1 MERFIMGTTIRR
13 SIIALLL
20 TLLVVPSLWGQG
32 PEVTAGGQV
41 EIPLELYN
49 QLLEGSRQPVQIV
62 PAAPARYALGKAE
75 VRVTVAATDVP
86 SAEVKTQLS
95 LDVLENG
102 WTSIPVLPA
111 GTAVA
116 KATVDGSAVQL
127 MATPRGLA
135 WSVERRG
142 SYQMELTYRV
152 DGQRSDAGWS
162 LVVPTP
168 QAASIS
174 LAASWPSPGLDV
186 AVIPAAGSRVGRA
199 GQGTQLTATVPTTRG
214 LQISWRQPSE
224 RDFTLSRAR
233 YRGTLRGEAVTW
245 RGTLSVEA
253 WQEGTV
259 TLPLLDD
266 AVILSNVLVDGKEAP
281 ILRQGEQFVTLLRG
295 SGQHEVQLDFEVAV
309 VRQQGPPRIVMRVP
323 EVPVSQFQLTLPGK
337 KDVTITPASHVSQQ
351 VAGTTTVA
359 TANVSLSPEVS
370 MSWTEAVPDEIKAE
384 VRANA
389 SVYHLVHA
397 EEGVLYVRALVD
409 YEVSR
414 GETSQLRLAVP
425 LAVQVNRV
433 EEASGAVAD
442 WRLTRDDERQ
452 EIRIFLNRQLQG
464 SLQLDIAY
472 DRSLAAPQRDAV
484 LAAADPAT
492 DVATDAGLRTEADA
506 EAVALR
512 IPLLRS
518 LDTQRQRGMVALL
531 QSQDL
536 TLEPLSDEG
545 ATRVGENQLPAFVR
559 QLSPLTV
566 AHTFKYVE
574 TTPRIEAKAAT
585 PERQQGRFDARVD
598 TLLSLGEVTLKGASS
613 IEIDVKSGHIMEL
626 DLDLPAG
633 TNLLAL
639 SGPSLRDHEVT
650 AEDDGTQRVHLEFTQ
665 EMAGQFR
672 LEASFERLLA
682 DGEDLIEVPLLGVRG
697 VEVEQG
703 RLALEALSAVEVGV
717 EAAEQLTVLD
727 INELPQQL
735 VLRTTNPI
743 LMAYKFVS
751 SPYRLVLRI
760 TQHDLVDVQEAAIDE
775 AVYRT
780 LFTRDGLAVT
790 TARFQMRN
798 SREQFLR
805 VKLPRGSQV
814 WSAFVDGQPVK
825 PALAEDD
832 DEAWH
837 LIKIIHST
845 RGFPVELIYQTEGGP
860 IQGLGT
866 VAARLPRPE
875 ILVTRS
881 RWDIYVPTGVR
892 YGRPSGELDLV
903 AQGQPIS
910 AAELQQE
917 MAAMADGA
925 GSQQGLE
932 PLRLVVPTAGVHFAF
947 EKLYANQGERDAGFR
962 LPYAS
967 GMGRGLGTL
976 VMLLGMVMVLFSI
989 PLWLR
994 NRRRQA
1000 MGLALAGLVVVF
1012 VMTWRYQISATPAL
1026 LLAAFVLVVY
1036 LAYRWWLGR
1045 AVVEE

>member
-1 MERFIMGTTIRR
+1 MGSFSMKSTARH
-13 SIIALLL
+13 SIKILLL
-20 TLLVVPSLWGQG
+20 LLLVGPSAWAQE
-32 PEVTAGGQV
+32 PQVDDGGQV
-41 EIPLELYN
+41 EIPLALYN
-49 QLLEGSRQPVQIV
+49 RLLESSRQPVEV
-62 PAAPARYALGKAE
+62 EPLAPARFALGKAD
-75 VRVTVAATDVP
+75 VRLTVAATDVP

-102 WTSIPVLPA
+102 WSSIPVLPA

-116 KATVDGSAVQL
+116 KATVGGSAVQL

-135 WSVERRG
+135 WSVEQRG

-152 DGQRSDAGWS
+152 DAQRSDAGWS
-162 LVVPTP
+162 LAVPTP
-168 QAASIS
+168 QAAAIS
-174 LAASWPSPGLDV
+174 LNATWPSPGLDV
-186 AVIPAAGSRVGRA
+186 AVIPAAGSRVRTA

-214 LQISWRQPSE
+214 LQISWRQPTP

-233 YRGTLRGEAVTW
+233 YRGTLEGEAVTW

-266 AVILSNVLVDGKEAP
+266 DVILSNVLVDGEEAP
-281 ILRQGEQFVTLLRG
+281 ILRQGERFVTLLRG
-295 SGQHEVQLDFEVAV
+295 SGPHEVQLDFEVPV
-309 VRQQGPPRIVMRVP
+309 VRQQGPPRIGLRVP

-337 KDVTITPASHVSQQ
+337 KDVRVSPASHVTQQ
-351 VAGTTTVA
+351 VGSTTTVA
-359 TANVSLSPEVS
+359 TAHVSLSPEVT

-389 SVYHLVHA
+389 SIYHLVHA

-414 GETSQLRLAVP
+414 GETSQLLLTVP
-425 LAVQVNRV
+425 LEVQVNRV

-442 WRLTRDDERQ
+442 WRLSRDDEQQ
-452 EIRIFLNRQLQG
+452 EIRVFLNRQLQG

-472 DRSLAAPQRDAV
+472 DRSLAPPERDPS
-484 LAAADPAT
+484 ADR
-492 DVATDAGLRTEADA
+492 GTEAL
-506 EAVALR
+506 ALPV
-512 IPLLRS
+512 PLLRS

-536 TLEPLSDEG
+536 TLEPISDEG
-545 ATRVGENQLPAFVR
+545 ATRVGENQLPASVR

-574 TTPRIEAKAAT
+574 TTPQIEAKAAT

-639 SGPSLRDHEVT
+639 SGPSLRDHEVS

-682 DGEDLIEVPLLGVRG
+682 DGEDLIEVPSLGVRG

-717 EAAEQLTVLD
+717 EAAEQLTILD

-775 AVYRT
+775 AIYRT

-790 TARFQMRN
+790 TAKFHMRN

-805 VKLPRGSQV
+805 VKLPRGSRV

-825 PALAEDD
+825 PALDD
-832 DEAWH
+832 DDQGAWH

-881 RWDIYVPTGVR
+881 RWDIYVPTGVQ
-892 YGRPSGELDLV
+892 YARPSGELDLV
-903 AQGQPIS
+903 AQGQPLS

-925 GSQQGLE
+925 AAQQGLE
-932 PLRLVVPTAGVHFAF
+932 PLRLVVPTAGIHFAF
-947 EKLYANQGERDAGFR
+947 EKLYANQGDRDAGFR

-967 GMGRGLGTL
+967 GLGRSLGTL
-976 VMLLGMVMVLFSI
+976 AMLLGMAMVLGSI
-989 PLWLR
+989 PLWLSHG
-994 NRRRQA
+994 RRQ
-1000 MGLALAGLVVVF
+1000 GLGLTLGGLLVIVV
-1012 VMTWRYQISATPAL
+1012 MAWRYQISTAPAM
-1026 LLAAFVLVVY
+1026 LLAALALVGY
-1036 LAYRWWLGR
+1036 LVYRWWLGR
-1045 AVVEE
+1045 VVAENE